1 MAGVNMRAEEIM
13 ELGPVQ
19 HQNYTM
25 QGRIPYEVKS
35 RKVSTN
41 PRDYDFSPTD
51 SGIERQLYSQ
61 VDKKLKPIASKLGV
75 LKSHAKDK
83 SLFQQILD
91 KETYIQMSIDEEHVD
106 SCEIGGCQ
114 YTAHAIA
121 RAFGGTDPEVV
132 GVFGEIE
139 TDEGRNADDGG
150 FMTHHWVEI
159 DGIPYDFAK
168 GTLGDYVNW
177 HDIYDDDLGNDDW
190 RYHPI
195 HKKEYNI
202 Q

>member
-1 MAGVNMRAEEIM
+1 MAGANMRAREIM

-25 QGRIPYEVKS
+25 QGRTPYEVKS

-75 LKSHAKDK
+75 LKRHAGNK

-91 KETYIQMSIDEEHVD
+91 KEKHIQRAID
-106 SCEIGGCQ
+106 
-114 YTAHAIA
+114 A
-121 RAFGGTDPEVV
+121 
-132 GVFGEIE
+132 
-139 TDEGRNADDGG
+139 
-150 FMTHHWVEI
+150 
-159 DGIPYDFAK
+159 
-168 GTLGDYVNW
+168 
-177 HDIYDDDLGNDDW
+177 
-190 RYHPI
+190 
-195 HKKEYNI
+195 
-202 Q
+202 